1 MNPNNLFNML
11 FNNNSGEDLDYW
23 TILSRMADQAQLAS
37 FSMEI
42 QDVNNSELS
51 KKLDEQ
57 NDKFLEQIL
66 KNQEEILKRLDIIEE
81 KVNKWIFFM
90 IDQAQKFGI
99 HLL

>member
-81 KVNKWIFFM
+81 KVNK
-90 IDQAQKFGI
+90 
-99 HLL
+99 

>member
-37 FSMEI
+37 FSMEL
-42 QDVNNSELS
+42 QDVRNSDLS
-51 KKLDEQ
+51 KKIDEQ

-66 KNQEEILKRLDIIEE
+66 KNQEEILKRLDMIEE
-81 KVNKWIFFM
+81 KVNK
-90 IDQAQKFGI
+90 
-99 HLL
+99 

>member
-1 MNPNNLFNML
+1 MNPNNL

-42 QDVNNSELS
+42 QDVRNSDLS
-51 KKLDEQ
+51 KKIDEQ

-81 KVNKWIFFM
+81 KVNK
-90 IDQAQKFGI
+90 
-99 HLL
+99 

>member
-37 FSMEI
+37 FSMEL
-42 QDVNNSELS
+42 QDVNNSDLS

-57 NDKFLEQIL
+57 NDKYLEQIL
-66 KNQEEILKRLDIIEE
+66 KNQEEILKRLDIIEK
-81 KVNKWIFFM
+81 KVNK
-90 IDQAQKFGI
+90 
-99 HLL
+99 

>member
-11 FNNNSGEDLDYW
+11 FNNNNGEDLDYW

-42 QDVNNSELS
+42 QDVRNSDLS
-51 KKLDEQ
+51 KKIDEQ

-66 KNQEEILKRLDIIEE
+66 KNQEEILKRLDIIEK
-81 KVNKWIFFM
+81 KVNK
-90 IDQAQKFGI
+90 
-99 HLL
+99 

>member
-37 FSMEI
+37 FSMEL
-42 QDVNNSELS
+42 QDVRNSDLS

-57 NDKFLEQIL
+57 NDKYLEQIL

-81 KVNKWIFFM
+81 KVNK
-90 IDQAQKFGI
+90 
-99 HLL
+99 

>member
-42 QDVNNSELS
+42 QDVRNSDLS
-51 KKLDEQ
+51 KKIDEQ
-57 NDKFLEQIL
+57 NDNFLEQIL

-81 KVNKWIFFM
+81 KVNK
-90 IDQAQKFGI
+90 
-99 HLL
+99 

>member
-37 FSMEI
+37 FSMELR
-42 QDVNNSELS
+42 DVRNSDLS
-51 KKLDEQ
+51 KKIDEQ

-81 KVNKWIFFM
+81 KVNK
-90 IDQAQKFGI
+90 
-99 HLL
+99 

>member
-37 FSMEI
+37 FSMEL
-42 QDVNNSELS
+42 QDVRNSDLS
-51 KKLDEQ
+51 KKIDEQ
-57 NDKFLEQIL
+57 SEKYLEQIL

-81 KVNKWIFFM
+81 KVNK
-90 IDQAQKFGI
+90 
-99 HLL
+99 

>member
-11 FNNNSGEDLDYW
+11 FNNNNGEDLDYW

-37 FSMEI
+37 FTMEL
-42 QDVNNSELS
+42 QDVKNSDLS

-57 NDKFLEQIL
+57 NDKYLEQIL

-81 KVNKWIFFM
+81 KVNK
-90 IDQAQKFGI
+90 
-99 HLL
+99 

>member
-37 FSMEI
+37 FSMEL
-42 QDVNNSELS
+42 QDVRNSDLS

-57 NDKFLEQIL
+57 NDKYLEQIL
-66 KNQEEILKRLDIIEE
+66 KNQEEILKRLDTIEK
-81 KVNKWIFFM
+81 KVNK
-90 IDQAQKFGI
+90 
-99 HLL
+99 

>member
-37 FSMEI
+37 FSMEL
-42 QDVNNSELS
+42 QDVRNSDLS
-51 KKLDEQ
+51 KKIDEQ

-81 KVNKWIFFM
+81 KVNK
-90 IDQAQKFGI
+90 
-99 HLL
+99 